1 MSFGANPLTND
12 LIAIKNASAISRSI
26 RNIVMTLP
34 GEKPFEPQYGS
45 KVSKVLFQNMDMIS
59 SGIIVDEI
67 RTSIN
72 NFEPR
77 VELLSVE
84 SNPDFDSNSYD
95 VTIKYEIISFFN
107 NESFSRY
114 SDKTAPY
121 SKCLEFITPTEVMAI
136 NVEAPPDNNCKK
148 TICEAPPKIII
159 DIA

>member
-1 MSFGANPLTND
+1 MPLQRVSQSFKDISMSFGANPLTND

-95 VTIKYEIISFFN
+95 VTIIYDIIGADIPPQQLQF
-107 NESFSRY
+107 
-114 SDKTAPY
+114 A
-121 SKCLEFITPTEVMAI
+121 LEA
-136 NVEAPPDNNCKK
+136 A
-148 TICEAPPKIII
+148 
-159 DIA
+159 

>member
-1 MSFGANPLTND
+1 
-12 LIAIKNASAISRSI
+12 
-26 RNIVMTLP
+26 MTLP

-95 VTIKYEIISFFN
+95 VTISFAVN
-107 NESFSRY
+107 N
-114 SDKTAPY
+114 A
-121 SKCLEFITPTEVMAI
+121 PTELVDLSFI
-136 NVEAPPDNNCKK
+136 LE
-148 TICEAPPKIII
+148 TLR
-159 DIA
+159 